1 MRAIAM
7 FPTEKKIRL
16 VDRPSPPLE
25 GAEQARIR
33 MLEVGVCGT
42 DHEIARFEYGSP
54 PPGEPYLVMGHESL
68 GEVVEVG
75 STVSNLKPGDLV
87 VTTVR
92 RPCGEPECRPCHHNR
107 PDFCVTGAYTERGIM
122 RRHGFMTDE
131 VVDLASN
138 MHLVPPEIADIAV
151 LTEPLTIAEKALIE
165 LDSVLVRMP
174 WVNPAKE
181 EKRGLNAV
189 VLGAGPVGLLG
200 ALALLVRGFDTW
212 IYSRESASSPRAA
225 WVEKIGA
232 RYIESGKLPVGD
244 LAKQVGN
251 VDLIYEATG
260 SAALAF
266 AALPAIGKNGVFI
279 FTGVPG
285 HKTPVTLEAERI
297 MRDLV
302 LQNQLIYGTVNA
314 GPSAFDASIRDLGKF
329 NARWPG
335 PVRELIT
342 GHFPPEQITDVLS
355 PDHGGIKNVIRFGT
369 PIGAAVG
376 AKAAAASAKGGAR
389 V

>member
-16 VDRPSPPLE
+16 VERPSPQLE
-25 GAEQARIR
+25 GDQQARVR

-42 DHEIARFEYGSP
+42 DHEIARFEYGAP

-75 STVSNLKPGDLV
+75 SAVSNLKPGDLV

-92 RPCGEPECRPCHHNR
+92 RPCGNPDCRPCHHNR

-138 MHLVPPEIADIAV
+138 MHVVPREIADIAV

-181 EKRGLNAV
+181 EKRGMNAV

-225 WVEKIGA
+225 WVDKIGA

-285 HKTPVTLEAERI
+285 HKTPVTLDAEPI
-297 MRDLV
+297 MRNLV
-302 LQNQLIYGTVNA
+302 LSNQLLYGTVNA
-314 GPSAFDASIRDLGKF
+314 GPSAFEASIRDLGKF

-342 GHFPPEQITDVLS
+342 GHFAPEQITDILS
-355 PDHGGIKNVIRFGT
+355 PGQGGIKNVIRFGT
-369 PIGAAVG
+369 PIGATTG
-376 AKAAAASAKGGAR
+376 TGPAAALERAGAR
-389 V
+389 G

>member
-1 MRAIAM
+1 
-7 FPTEKKIRL
+7 
-16 VDRPSPPLE
+16 
-25 GAEQARIR
+25 

-42 DHEIARFEYGSP
+42 DHEIARFEYGAP

-75 STVSNLKPGDLV
+75 SAVSNLKPGDLV

-92 RPCGEPECRPCHHNR
+92 RPCGKPECRPCQHNR

-131 VVDLASN
+131 VVDLADN
-138 MHLVPPEIADIAV
+138 MHLVPREIADIAV

-165 LDSVLVRMP
+165 LESVLVRMP
-174 WVNPAKE
+174 WVNPARE

-225 WVEKIGA
+225 WVNKIGA
-232 RYIESGKLPVGD
+232 RYLESGKLPVGD
-244 LAKQVGN
+244 LGKQVGN

-285 HKTPVTLEAERI
+285 HKTPVSLDAEHI

-302 LQNQLIYGTVNA
+302 LENQLLYGTVNA
-314 GPSAFDASIRDLGKF
+314 GPPAFEASIRDLGKF

-342 GHFPPEQITDVLS
+342 GHFAPEQITDILS
-355 PDHGGIKNVIRFGT
+355 PGHGGIKNVIRFGT
-369 PIGAAVG
+369 PIGATTG
-376 AKAAAASAKGGAR
+376 TGTAAAAARAGAR
-389 V
+389 G

>member
-1 MRAIAM
+1 
-7 FPTEKKIRL
+7 
-16 VDRPSPPLE
+16 
-25 GAEQARIR
+25 
-33 MLEVGVCGT
+33 
-42 DHEIARFEYGSP
+42 
-54 PPGEPYLVMGHESL
+54 
-68 GEVVEVG
+68 
-75 STVSNLKPGDLV
+75 
-87 VTTVR
+87 
-92 RPCGEPECRPCHHNR
+92 
-107 PDFCVTGAYTERGIM
+107 
-122 RRHGFMTDE
+122 
-131 VVDLASN
+131 
-138 MHLVPPEIADIAV
+138 
-151 LTEPLTIAEKALIE
+151 
-165 LDSVLVRMP
+165 MP
-174 WVNPAKE
+174 WVNPARE

-225 WVEKIGA
+225 WVNKVGA
-232 RYIESGKLPVGD
+232 RYIESGKLAVGD

-285 HKTPVTLEAERI
+285 HKTPVTLDAEPI

-302 LQNQLIYGTVNA
+302 LANQLLYGTVNA
-314 GPSAFDASIRDLGKF
+314 GPSAFEASIRDLGKF

-342 GHFPPEQITDVLS
+342 GHFPPEEITDILS
-355 PDHGGIKNVIRFGT
+355 PSHGGIKNVIRFGT
-369 PIGAAVG
+369 PIGATTG
-376 AKAAAASAKGGAR
+376 TGTAAAPARAGAR
-389 V
+389 G

>member
-16 VDRPSPPLE
+16 VDRPSPKLE
-25 GAEQARIR
+25 GNDQARVR

-42 DHEIARFEYGSP
+42 DHEIARFEYGMP
-54 PPGEPYLVMGHESL
+54 PTGEPYLVMGHESL

-75 STVSNLKPGDLV
+75 SAVSSLKPGDLV

-92 RPCGEPECRPCHHNR
+92 RPCGKPECRPCQHNR
-107 PDFCVTGAYTERGIM
+107 PDFCRTGAYTERGIM

-131 VVDLASN
+131 VVDLAEN
-138 MHLVPPEIADIAV
+138 MHLVPREIADIAV

-165 LDSVLVRMP
+165 LDSVVGRMP

-181 EKRGLNAV
+181 AKMGLNAV

-200 ALALLVRGFDTW
+200 ALALQVRGFDTW

-225 WVEKIGA
+225 WVESIGG

-244 LAKQVGN
+244 LGKEVGN

-260 SAALAF
+260 SATLAF
-266 AALPAIGKNGVFI
+266 AALPAIGKNGIFI

-285 HKTPVTLEAERI
+285 HKAPITLDAEPI
-297 MRDLV
+297 MRALV
-302 LQNQLIYGTVNA
+302 LENQLLYGTVNA
-314 GPSAFDASIRDLGKF
+314 GPPAFEASIRDLGKF

-342 GHFPPEQITDVLS
+342 GHFAPEQITDILS
-355 PDHGGIKNVIRFGT
+355 PGHGGIKNVIRFGL
-369 PIGAAVG
+369 PIGATAETG
-376 AKAAAASAKGGAR
+376 PAAAPGRAGAR
-389 V
+389 G